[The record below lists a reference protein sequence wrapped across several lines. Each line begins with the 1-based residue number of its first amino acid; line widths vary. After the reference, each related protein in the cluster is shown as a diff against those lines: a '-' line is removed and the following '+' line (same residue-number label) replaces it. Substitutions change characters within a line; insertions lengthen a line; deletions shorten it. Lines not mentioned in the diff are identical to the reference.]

1 MANAPLEILVIGAG
15 PSGLAFSL
23 ELAQRWK
30 QAQQANPNMIDLRVT
45 IRDKRIEQ
53 VSEENGYSRSKK
65 VFVNVGARSGPMPGR
80 RRDQIVTIQED
91 VLAHLSPLT
100 KMTHAKAL
108 QRMRVWPTSRNI
120 PIREIEDRLLFLAQ
134 TYFFRDMLVFE
145 TVNDQN
151 WSANTSAFQIVIGA
165 DGVGSLTRQFV
176 FGMSDMVTHGEDT
189 ALGIAFKVP
198 KN

>member
-1 MANAPLEILVIGAG
+1 MANKRLEILVIGAG
-15 PSGLAFSL
+15 PSGLAFSI

-30 QAQQANPNMIDLRVT
+30 QAQQANSNMIDLRVT

-53 VSEENGYSRSKK
+53 VSEANS
-65 VFVNVGARSGPMPGR
+65 SGPMPGR

-151 WSANTSAFQIVIGA
+151 WSANTSAFQIAIGA
-165 DGVGSLTRQFV
+165 DGAGSLTRQHV
-176 FGMSDMVTHGEDT
+176 FGMSDMVTHGGKTRRLVLLLKCPKTNAITIEDFH
-189 ALGIAFKVP
+189 LS
-198 KN
+198 

>member
-1 MANAPLEILVIGAG
+1 MANKRLEILVIGAG

-80 RRDQIVTIQED
+80 RRDQIVTIKEG

-100 KMTHAKAL
+100 KM
-108 QRMRVWPTSRNI
+108 
-120 PIREIEDRLLFLAQ
+120 F
-134 TYFFRDMLVFE
+134 MLKHY
-145 TVNDQN
+145 ND
-151 WSANTSAFQIVIGA
+151 
-165 DGVGSLTRQFV
+165 L
-176 FGMSDMVTHGEDT
+176 
-189 ALGIAFKVP
+189 
-198 KN
+198 

>member
-1 MANAPLEILVIGAG
+1 MANKPLEILVIGAG

-53 VSEENGYSRSKK
+53 VSEANGYSRSKK
-65 VFVNVGARSGPMPGR
+65 IFVNVGARSGPMPGR

-100 KMTHAKAL
+100 KMFMLKHYNECAFGPRHATYPYA
-108 QRMRVWPTSRNI
+108 
-120 PIREIEDRLLFLAQ
+120 RLK
-134 TYFFRDMLVFE
+134 
-145 TVNDQN
+145 
-151 WSANTSAFQIVIGA
+151 
-165 DGVGSLTRQFV
+165 
-176 FGMSDMVTHGEDT
+176 
-189 ALGIAFKVP
+189 IASSF
-198 KN
+198 